1 MDSNGASVAGG
12 GPNPSACSAITASPG
27 GHTQLTWGAHDI
39 PRTNGSGNPMDIQQI
54 LQQQQQN
61 QQLMMA
67 AAAAAGQQ
75 GGPAGT
81 GQAQAAGLTHAGL
94 VGQQL
99 GLPPNQQVK

>member
-1 MDSNGASVAGG
+1 
-12 GPNPSACSAITASPG
+12 
-27 GHTQLTWGAHDI
+27 
-39 PRTNGSGNPMDIQQI
+39 
-54 LQQQQQN
+54 
-61 QQLMMA
+61 MMA

-99 GLPPNQQVK
+99 GLPPNQQVKYLAN